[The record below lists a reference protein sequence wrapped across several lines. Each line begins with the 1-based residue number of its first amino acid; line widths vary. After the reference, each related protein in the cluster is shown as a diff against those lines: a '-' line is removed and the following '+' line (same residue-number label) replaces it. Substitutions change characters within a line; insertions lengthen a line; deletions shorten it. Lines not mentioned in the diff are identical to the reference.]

1 MAGNAGYDLNA
12 PGTLS
17 PAEFAAAQQ
26 QTAIDE
32 AARQQVL
39 ANQAVSPMIA
49 PAPIAMS
56 PVEQYAAQERQNLAN
71 MGNVDDLA
79 SMQAE
84 ATAAQA
90 AFPEQQDMHT
100 TASMQSGEITG
111 EQPVEDLNAKYG
123 LQAESK
129 TQKPKEVLDLFGPMN
144 QQLKAQD
151 QLNNA
156 AQTLEKN
163 KQQVLGNQEKIQQ
176 ERIAQFQEMK
186 NKYDFQIGE
195 RMKAIDAELAQ
206 VDADAKQARKSTAD
220 LFSEKSTGQKI
231 AAGLAMF
238 LGVAH
243 AGLAGGNVKGGN
255 MGVQVIEDALQ
266 KEKDNNLNKFA
277 NSKQMLD
284 LKRKNMD
291 DYIQAMQNQEQLADK
306 QQLLQMQVVKT
317 KLEQAESVYRGSAA
331 GAAATQGKALINEKI
346 MGMKQQIAQ
355 SEALRNM
362 IQNGNL
368 ESLTPIQTMG
378 LPENMQKAIE
388 ATRGLKVPGY
398 QGVALSKED
407 RDQFQKYRQTTEPAI
422 SGLQRI
428 LDLQKNTS
436 RLSLQ
441 DRARIASEVNAA
453 TGALREAIVGPG
465 AMTQQEYERLVATIG
480 NPNKLF
486 SLPSWERA
494 KTMTALNKLKA
505 DLSVIAKSRGL
516 VPPPEFRGNFNKADE
531 KSAEEI
537 LNKYVNKK

>member
-1 MAGNAGYDLNA
+1 MAGNAGYDLSA
-12 PGTLS
+12 PGTLT
-17 PAEFAAAQQ
+17 PAQFAEAQQ

-79 SMQAE
+79 AMQAE
-84 ATAAQA
+84 AAAAQS
-90 AFPEQQDMHT
+90 AFPEQQNMHT
-100 TASMQSGEITG
+100 TAAMQSGEITG

-129 TQKPKEVLDLFGPMN
+129 TQKPKDVLDMFGPLN

-163 KQQVLGNQEKIQQ
+163 RQQTLGNQEKLQQ
-176 ERIAQFQEMK
+176 ERVAQFQEMK
-186 NKYDFQIGE
+186 TKYDFQIGE
-195 RMKAIDAELAQ
+195 RMKAIDAELSQ

-220 LFSEKSTGQKI
+220 LFGEKSTGQKI

-277 NSKQMLD
+277 QSKQMLD

-291 DYIQAMQNQEQLADK
+291 DYIQAMQQQEQLADK
-306 QQLLQMQVVKT
+306 QQLLQLQVVKT
-317 KLEQAESVYRGSAA
+317 KLDQAESVYRGSAA

-346 MGMKQQIAQ
+346 MMMKQQLAQ

-362 IQNGNL
+362 MQNGQL
-368 ESLTPIQTMG
+368 ENLTPMQTMG

-388 ATRGLKVPGY
+388 STRGLKVPGY

-422 SGLQRI
+422 NGLQRI
-428 LDLQKNTS
+428 LELQKNTS
-436 RLSLQ
+436 KLLPE
-441 DRARIASEVNAA
+441 DRARMASEVNAA

-465 AMTQQEYERLVATIG
+465 AMTQQEFERLIATIG

-494 KTMTALNKLKA
+494 KVTTTINKLKS
-505 DLSVIAKSRGL
+505 DLSTTAKARGL
-516 VPPPEFRGNFNKADE
+516 TPPPEFRGSFNKANAE
-531 KSAEEI
+531 KAESY
-537 LNKYVNKK
+537 LKSLANK